1 GQDMSTTTARASP
14 SPLLN
19 GTGQHA
25 ADAEDLDEAGWRALL
40 LFGASVAV
48 GAVVCAGGLYSLASV
63 PRMRARSPLCL
74 IVACLSVDDLIAVVP
89 LALAAVLQWRRE
101 EYGEDGDGDEAVC
114 TWAGL
119 LYVFHGLASNM
130 KACLIAAYTLY
141 ASKRRRG
148 ARGEGGRAR
157 AGGRGGVPCALAAVW
172 AASLAVSALPL
183 GGWGRF
189 SRASLGCL
197 PARDGFYVPLLVAL
211 YALCACVLAACSAP
225 LTHQLLCSADALR
238 PLCRWEGE
246 RGGTASAEGASA
258 PLCEVASASRE
269 SLERSYAELGFGA
282 GGSECG
288 AEACPCSSGQG
299 VRHCPVVF
307 AQKRFSM
314 ILAMARIVLWM
325 PMMAQILVSH
335 AVRMHSSSLET
346 LCFFLTLLSAAV
358 TPVFV
363 LSERWIHLPCGCF
376 INCRRGS
383 TSISSTSHK
392 RRFEFNLS
400 FQQGYGIYKIPH
412 VASPSVEKPSY
423 NSLYNCDFSESR
435 IAVLDSGQIA
445 NLAARELRRPEEAED
460 CSLHSEL
467 LLDAV
472 SAESRREGLPQL
484 SSGERDGFGSISPP
498 VSACDGEDLNL
509 DSSSVFDG
517 PERRL
522 SHEECRKI
530 ELTDWEWCR
539 SKSERTPRQV
549 VIHVSQYAIA
559 GVPNRLPPWRVPC
572 LALGALRMASQ
583 AELYL
588 KLEGLERSAGAGG
601 LAIPLCAFQGTVSL
615 HAPTGKTLSLSTYEV
630 SSDGLKISPNNA
642 KKVEVYRSKSVGHEP
657 SAEEPNSGSG
667 GGGGA
672 PVPGGVADTNVK
684 IHLEVLE
691 ICDNEEAMDSV
702 SIVSN
707 ISQSST
713 HARSPSLRYSRREN
727 RFVSC
732 DLGETASYSLLIPT
746 NPEADSINIHI
757 PDTVEAHR
765 QNSRR
770 QRQDAGGYREEIQL
784 LNEVYR
790 MQGGDLGD

>member
-1 GQDMSTTTARASP
+1 MSRASP
-14 SPLLN
+14 PPPLLN
-19 GTGQHA
+19 GTSERA
-25 ADAEDLDEAGWRALL
+25 PEADNGEDSAEWRALL
-40 LFGASVAV
+40 LLGAWLTA
-48 GAVVCAGGLYSLASV
+48 GAVVCASGVYSLASV
-63 PRMRARSPLCL
+63 PRMRTRSPLCL
-74 IVACLSVDDLIAVVP
+74 IVACLSVDDLIGVVP
-89 LALAAVLQWRRE
+89 LALAAVLQWKRVD
-101 EYGEDGDGDEAVC
+101 GEGDAAVC
-114 TWAGL
+114 TWTGL
-119 LYVFHGLASNM
+119 LYIFHGLASNM

-141 ASKRRRG
+141 ASRRRAREAHG
-148 ARGEGGRAR
+148 ARG
-157 AGGRGGVPCALAAVW
+157 GVVCALVAVW
-172 AASLAVSALPL
+172 AVSLAVSALPL
-183 GGWGRF
+183 CGLGRF
-189 SRASLGCL
+189 SRASVGCL
-197 PARDGFYVPLLVAL
+197 PTRDGFYAPILVAL
-211 YALCACVLAACSAP
+211 YSACACGLVACSAP
-225 LTHQLLCSADALR
+225 LAHQLLCSADALAR
-238 PLCRWEGE
+238 REEESEVCGA
-246 RGGTASAEGASA
+246 ASAEA
-258 PLCEVASASRE
+258 PLCE
-269 SLERSYAELGFGA
+269 SLNTSYCEPDSGGV
-282 GGSECG
+282 GSECG
-288 AEACPCSSGQG
+288 AQTCPCSNTPG

-314 ILAMARIVLWM
+314 ILAMIRIVLWM
-325 PMMAQILVSH
+325 PMMVQILVGH
-335 AVRMHSSSLET
+335 AIQLHSASLET

-376 INCRRGS
+376 INCRRS
-383 TSISSTSHK
+383 SSSISSTTHK

-412 VASPSVEKPSY
+412 VKSPSVEKPSY

-445 NLAARELRRPEEAED
+445 SLAARELRSPDEAEN

-467 LLDAV
+467 LLDAASSEV
-472 SAESRREGLPQL
+472 QMEGLPQL

-509 DSSSVFDG
+509 DTSSVFDG

-539 SKSERTPRQV
+539 SKSERTPRQ
-549 VIHVSQYAIA
+549 
-559 GVPNRLPPWRVPC
+559 
-572 LALGALRMASQ
+572 
-583 AELYL
+583 
-588 KLEGLERSAGAGG
+588 RSAGAGS

-657 SAEEPNSGSG
+657 SAEEPNNGDTG
-667 GGGGA
+667 GGGVPA
-672 PVPGGVADTNVK
+672 PGGVADTNVK

-746 NPEADSINIHI
+746 NPDADSINIHI

-790 MQGGDLGD
+790 RQGGDMGD

>member
-1 GQDMSTTTARASP
+1 MSTARASP

-19 GTGQHA
+19 GTGEHA
-25 ADAEDLDEAGWRALL
+25 SGAEDAAEAGWRALL
-40 LFGASVAV
+40 LFGASLAV

-63 PRMRARSPLCL
+63 PRMRTRSPLCL
-74 IVACLSVDDLIAVVP
+74 IVACLSVDDLIGVVP
-89 LALAAVLQWRRE
+89 LALAAVMQWRHE
-101 EYGEDGDGDEAVC
+101 GHGEGDDKDAAVC

-148 ARGEGGRAR
+148 AR
-157 AGGRGGVPCALAAVW
+157 AGGRGGGGGVPCALAAVW

-211 YALCACVLAACSAP
+211 YALCACGLAACSAP
-225 LTHQLLCSADALR
+225 LTHQLLCSADALS
-238 PLCRWEGE
+238 RWEG
-246 RGGTASAEGASA
+246 GGGGGAPSAEGAAS
-258 PLCEVASASRE
+258 PLCEVQSVSRE
-269 SLERSYAELGFGA
+269 SLERSYGELGSGTVE
-282 GGSECG
+282 SECG
-288 AEACPCSSGQG
+288 VEACPCSGGQG
-299 VRHCPVVF
+299 GRHCPVVF

-314 ILAMARIVLWM
+314 ILAMARIILWM

-335 AVRMHSSSLET
+335 AIQMHSSSLET

-383 TSISSTSHK
+383 SSISSTTHK

-400 FQQGYGIYKIPH
+400 FQQGYAVYKIPH
-412 VASPSVEKPSY
+412 VTSPSVEKPSY

-445 NLAARELRRPEEAED
+445 SLAARQLRSPEEAED
-460 CSLHSEL
+460 VSLHSEL
-467 LLDAV
+467 LLEDV
-472 SAESRREGLPQL
+472 SGEARGEGLPQL
-484 SSGERDGFGSISPP
+484 SSVERDGFGSVSPP

-539 SKSERTPRQV
+539 SKSERTPRQ
-549 VIHVSQYAIA
+549 
-559 GVPNRLPPWRVPC
+559 
-572 LALGALRMASQ
+572 
-583 AELYL
+583 
-588 KLEGLERSAGAGG
+588 RSAGAGG

-657 SAEEPNSGSG
+657 SAEEPSSTGNS
-667 GGGGA
+667 GGGA

-746 NPEADSINIHI
+746 NPDADSINIHI

-790 MQGGDLGD
+790 RQGGDLGD

>member
-1 GQDMSTTTARASP
+1 MTTATARASP

-25 ADAEDLDEAGWRALL
+25 TDAEDSAEAGWRALL

-74 IVACLSVDDLIAVVP
+74 IVACLSVDDLIGVVP

-101 EYGEDGDGDEAVC
+101 GHGKDGDDDAAVC

-141 ASKRRRG
+141 ASRRRRG
-148 ARGEGGRAR
+148 ARGAR
-157 AGGRGGVPCALAAVW
+157 AGARGGVPCALAAVW

-197 PARDGFYVPLLVAL
+197 PARDGFYAPLLVAL
-211 YALCACVLAACSAP
+211 YALCACGLAACSAP

-238 PLCRWEGE
+238 PLCRWEG
-246 RGGTASAEGASA
+246 GGGGAASAEGPAA
-258 PLCEVASASRE
+258 PLCEVASVSRE
-269 SLERSYAELGFGA
+269 SLERSYGELGSGA
-282 GGSECG
+282 AGSECG
-288 AEACPCSSGQG
+288 AEACPCSRGQFGGQG

-335 AVRMHSSSLET
+335 TVQMHSSSLET

-383 TSISSTSHK
+383 TSTSISSTSHK

-412 VASPSVEKPSY
+412 VTSPSVEKPSY

-445 NLAARELRRPEEAED
+445 NLAARELRSPGEAED

-484 SSGERDGFGSISPP
+484 SSGERDGFGSVSPP

-509 DSSSVFDG
+509 DASSVFDG

-539 SKSERTPRQV
+539 SKSERTPRQ
-549 VIHVSQYAIA
+549 
-559 GVPNRLPPWRVPC
+559 
-572 LALGALRMASQ
+572 
-583 AELYL
+583 
-588 KLEGLERSAGAGG
+588 RSAGAGG

-657 SAEEPNSGSG
+657 SADEPNSSGSG
-667 GGGGA
+667 GGGA
-672 PVPGGVADTNVK
+672 PAPGGVADTNVK

-707 ISQSST
+707 ISQSSA

-746 NPEADSINIHI
+746 NPDADSINIHI

-790 MQGGDLGD
+790 RQGGDLGD

>member
-1 GQDMSTTTARASP
+1 MTARASP

-19 GTGQHA
+19 GTGTDAGTEHA
-25 ADAEDLDEAGWRALL
+25 PSAEAGWRALL
-40 LFGASVAV
+40 LFGASLAL

-63 PRMRARSPLCL
+63 PRMRTRTRSPLCL
-74 IVACLSVDDLIAVVP
+74 IVACLSVDDLVGVVT
-89 LALAAVLQWRRE
+89 LALAAVLQWRMRAGAHGE
-101 EYGEDGDGDEAVC
+101 GEDGDAAVC

-130 KACLIAAYTLY
+130 KACLIAAYTLH

-148 ARGEGGRAR
+148 ARAAGESGG
-157 AGGRGGVPCALAAVW
+157 GGGVPCALAAVW
-172 AASLAVSALPL
+172 AASLVVSALPL

-211 YALCACVLAACSAP
+211 YALCACVMAACSAP

-238 PLCRWEGE
+238 RWEGA
-246 RGGTASAEGASA
+246 GGGAPSAEGEGAAA
-258 PLCEVASASRE
+258 PLCEVQSVSRE
-269 SLERSYAELGFGA
+269 SLDRSYGELGSGTV
-282 GGSECG
+282 GWSECG
-288 AEACPCSSGQG
+288 AEACPCSVSQG

-314 ILAMARIVLWM
+314 ILAMVRIVLWM

-335 AVRMHSSSLET
+335 AIQMHSSSLET

-383 TSISSTSHK
+383 TSISSTTNK

-400 FQQGYGIYKIPH
+400 FQQGYAVYKIPH
-412 VASPSVEKPSY
+412 VTSPSVEKPSY

-445 NLAARELRRPEEAED
+445 SLSVRHLGSPEEAED
-460 CSLHSEL
+460 ISLHSEL
-467 LLDAV
+467 LLEAV
-472 SAESRREGLPQL
+472 SSEGRGEGLPQL
-484 SSGERDGFGSISPP
+484 SSGERGGFGSVSPP

-539 SKSERTPRQV
+539 SKSERTPRQ
-549 VIHVSQYAIA
+549 
-559 GVPNRLPPWRVPC
+559 
-572 LALGALRMASQ
+572 
-583 AELYL
+583 
-588 KLEGLERSAGAGG
+588 RSAGAGG

-657 SAEEPNSGSG
+657 SAEEPNSGGSSG
-667 GGGGA
+667 GGGP

-746 NPEADSINIHI
+746 NPDADSINIHI

-790 MQGGDLGD
+790 RQGGDLGD